1 MTLELELRAFLLAD
15 AAIAAQLG
23 TAPGFDGIYPAP
35 APQNCPSPFITFQRI
50 TAERVYSNDGFS
62 GLAGPII
69 QLDCWVESPELNG
82 SYAAA
87 KNLGEAVRRRLD
99 GYVGPMG
106 SVMTRGATIESER
119 DLYEPQDRTRR
130 VSFDF
135 RIWYDET

>member
-1 MTLELELRAFLLAD
+1 MTLEQELRAFLMAD
-15 AAIAAQLG
+15 AAITAQLG
-23 TAPGFDGIYPAP
+23 DVGAIYPAP
-35 APQNCPSPFITFQRI
+35 APQNCPSPFVTFQRI

-69 QLDCWVESPELNG
+69 QIDCWVESPELNG

-106 SVMTRGATIESER
+106 SIMTRGATIESER
-119 DLYEPQDRTRR
+119 DLYESQDKTRR